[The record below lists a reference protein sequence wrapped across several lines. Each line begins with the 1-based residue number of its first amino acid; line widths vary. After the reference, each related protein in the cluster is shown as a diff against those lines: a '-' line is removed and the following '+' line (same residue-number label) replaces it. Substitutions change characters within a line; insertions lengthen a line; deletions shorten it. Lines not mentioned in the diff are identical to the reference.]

1 LIHRSLAPRG
11 GLDRRAGRLLVLL
24 LVVVSLA
31 GCGVAAPQGSL
42 ALPPRTT
49 PTPEPTVTTAVAQT
63 RLQIAGALAAA
74 GFQLSVP
81 TVPFRPPE
89 SPRLAAAPR
98 AVFQVVLPNDPTHGY
113 IVVYE
118 FPDAA
123 TANIAGSEMADYLGG
138 GPGKVQF
145 TPDTMHVL
153 RQLGTTLIFYS
164 WSPANSPGPDT
175 ATIGMVLTSVGQGFD
190 IPR

>member
-1 LIHRSLAPRG
+1 MARRG
-11 GLDRRAGRLLVLL
+11 DVFRGARRLLAL
-24 LVVVSLA
+24 LVVVLSLSA
-31 GCGVAAPQGSL
+31 CGVAAPAGSI

-49 PTPEPTVTTAVAQT
+49 PTPEPTVTNAVAQT
-63 RLQIAGALAAA
+63 RLQIAAALAAA

-89 SPRLAAAPR
+89 SARLAAAPR

-123 TANIAGSEMADYLGG
+123 TANIAGQEMASYLGA

-145 TPDTMHVL
+145 TPDTMHAL

-164 WSPANSPGPDT
+164 WSPANSPGPDA
-175 ATIGMVLTSVGQGFD
+175 ATIGQVLTSVGQGFD

>member
-1 LIHRSLAPRG
+1 MSG
-11 GLDRRAGRLLVLL
+11 RRLRIGVALLVAGLGL
-24 LVVVSLA
+24 T
-31 GCGVAAPQGSL
+31 GCGVAAPQGSI
-42 ALPPRTT
+42 ALPPRVT
-49 PTPEPTVTTAVAQT
+49 PSPEPTVTNAVAQT
-63 RLQIAGALAAA
+63 RLQVAGALAAA

-81 TVPFRPPE
+81 TIPFRPPE
-89 SPRLAAAPR
+89 STRLASAAR

-113 IVVYE
+113 IVIYE

-123 TANIAGSEMADYLGG
+123 TASIAGREMATYLGA

-145 TPDTMHVL
+145 TPDTSHVL
-153 RQLGTTLIFYS
+153 RQVGTTLIFYS

-175 ATIGMVLTSVGQGFD
+175 ATIGLALTSIGQGFA

>member
-1 LIHRSLAPRG
+1 MARLGVI
-11 GLDRRAGRLLVLL
+11 DRRGSSLLVLL
-24 LVVVSLA
+24 LAVVSLT
-31 GCGVAAPQGSL
+31 GCGVAAPQGSV
-42 ALPPRTT
+42 APPPRTT
-49 PTPEPTVTTAVAQT
+49 PTPEPTVTNAVAQT

-74 GFQLSVP
+74 GFQVSVP

-123 TANIAGSEMADYLGG
+123 TANIAGGEMASYLGG

-175 ATIGMVLTSVGQGFD
+175 ATVGQALTSVGQGFD